1 MAKEDRQQKQ
11 IRKLRDGAANLVAK
25 GKHEKALKKYL
36 ELEELDPNDA
46 QWSKRVADC
55 YRRMGRRPDELQA
68 LVRAA
73 DGYSRTG
80 FLLKA
85 VAMCKLV
92 LAIDPQH
99 TQTLERMAKLHA
111 AQTTGLDRFGG
122 AARPGLT
129 MAQRPAAAP
138 DEVPPPEAS
147 EGAADDVAALLD
159 ETSPVLPEGSAPAVP
174 GAPGHQPGQ
183 AEVEL
188 PVPPDDGLS
197 LDEGPAPVELR
208 AAAEAAGPLPELTA
222 SSTARAEPA
231 SADAGTGQALADA
244 GALEELQL
252 SRHVEC
258 TLRSQLPAHS
268 SGIYEL
274 NLDEIDSLDD
284 LLEEGQSEQEPPEDT
299 RTRWSRRV
307 RETATDLLP
316 RTPLF
321 SELSQEVLMRLV
333 ERLDLRI
340 LAAGDTACR
349 EGEPAE
355 EMFVVAE
362 GSVQVIKEGPP
373 AVELAQLGEGDFF
386 GEIGLV
392 SDTPRVRTVVAL
404 EDTQLLVLD
413 RATVRELIDNHPTFL
428 KILLRF
434 LRYRL
439 IAPLLE
445 TSPLFAPFSV
455 EERRA
460 MAKKFQFL
468 ELESGAVVIEE
479 GKRAS
484 GLFVLLSGEAQVFR
498 GQEEHLAT
506 LHPGD
511 VFGEMSL
518 LTNQPAVGTVR
529 TTKKCFA
536 LEMPAARFTET
547 VMVNPQV
554 LIYVSELADQRRRA
568 NETTADETLEFS

>member
-11 IRKLRDGAANLVAK
+11 IRKLRDGATNLVAK
-25 GKHEKALKKYL
+25 GKHEKALAKYL
-36 ELEELDPNDA
+36 ELEQLDPGDA
-46 QWSKRVADC
+46 QWSKRAADC
-55 YRRMGRRPDELQA
+55 YRRMGRRSDELQA

-111 AQTTGLDRFGG
+111 SQTTGLDRFGG
-122 AARPGLT
+122 VARPGLT
-129 MAQRPAAAP
+129 LAQQPSVEA
-138 DEVPPPEAS
+138 PPPEPS
-147 EGAADDVAALLD
+147 LDAAED
-159 ETSPVLPEGSAPAVP
+159 ETDLLEAAPASPEPLAAVLAD
-174 GAPGHQPGQ
+174 APEAPPAT

-188 PVPPDDGLS
+188 PAPPIEELS
-197 LDEGPAPVELR
+197 LDELGPAPGELPPPA
-208 AAAEAAGPLPELTA
+208 AAAEPLPEATA
-222 SSTARAEPA
+222 SSTARVDPGPAQA
-231 SADAGTGQALADA
+231 SAKQPPAEGVALD
-244 GALEELQL
+244 EMQL
-252 SRHVEC
+252 NQHVASK
-258 TLRSQLPAHS
+258 LRAQLPAHS

-274 NLDEIDSLDD
+274 HLDEIDSLDD
-284 LLEEGQSEQEPPEDT
+284 ILRDEQNAQEEPPEDT

-321 SELSQEVLMRLV
+321 SELSQDALMRLIA
-333 ERLDLRI
+333 RLDLRI
-340 LAAGDTACR
+340 LVAGDTVCR
-349 EGEPAE
+349 EGDPAE
-355 EMFVVAE
+355 ELFVVAE
-362 GSVQVIKEGPP
+362 GTVQVIKAGPP
-373 AVELAQLGEGDFF
+373 DVELAQLGEGEFF

-392 SDTPRVRTVVAL
+392 SDTPRVRTVIAL

-413 RATVRELIDNHPTFL
+413 RATVRELIETEPSFL

-434 LRYRL
+434 LRFRL

-445 TSPLFAPFSV
+445 TSPLFAPFST

-460 MAKKFQFL
+460 MARKFQFL
-468 ELESGAVVIEE
+468 ELESGAVLIEE

-484 GLFVLLSGEAQVFR
+484 GLFVLLSGEAEVYR
-498 GQEEHLAT
+498 GQGEHLAT

-518 LTNQPAVGTVR
+518 LTQQPAVGTVR

-536 LEMPAARFTET
+536 LEMPAASFTET

-568 NETTADETLEFS
+568 NETTPDETFEFS